1 MTTAPKP
8 RGRPKAKPVVPVD
21 APIPAFLAAIQAQV
35 AAAPEP
41 SEPEVLINVPDLRVT
56 RSVFAAM
63 LQVSLTTLQSYE
75 VKGLI
80 IKIDGRID
88 ALASIRKII
97 GNLREVAGNR
107 SSGGSEDGPNVKEL
121 KLEEEIRQLRLAN
134 AKAEGQL
141 VDINSVHT
149 IVRKTLI
156 GTADWLESLPDAFE
170 QTGII
175 NPGMVDDF
183 IRVMDNQRE
192 MLMSIN
198 LKDIALDGSDEP
210 GEPQ

>member
-1 MTTAPKP
+1 MA
-8 RGRPKAKPVVPVD
+8 RPKKNPDADAVADVMPDAPVVLCD
-21 APIPAFLAAIQAQV
+21 MNMLC
-35 AAAPEP
+35 
-41 SEPEVLINVPDLRVT
+41 RVFDT
-56 RSVFAAM
+56 SR
-63 LQVSLTTLQSYE
+63 TTVNTYIA
-75 VKGLI
+75 KGLI
-80 IKIDGRID
+80 VGTRGKYDLIASSTNLIKYLRQGASKQNDGTG
-88 ALASIRKII
+88 L
-97 GNLREVAGNR
+97 
-107 SSGGSEDGPNVKEL
+107 KEG
-121 KLEEEIRQLRLAN
+121 KLEEEIRQLRLQN

-141 VDINSVHT
+141 VDVNSVHT

-175 NPGMVDDF
+175 NPGMTDDF

>member
-8 RGRPKAKPVVPVD
+8 RGRPKTKPAAVKPVEPTV
-21 APIPAFLAAIQAQV
+21 PAFLAAIQAQ
-35 AAAPEP
+35 AAVPEP
-41 SEPEVLINVPDLRVT
+41 NEVEVLNSVPDLRVT
-56 RSVFAAM
+56 RSTFAAM

-75 VKGLI
+75 AKNLI
-80 IKIDGRID
+80 VKIDKRID

-107 SSGGSEDGPNVKEL
+107 SSGSDEGSNVKNV

-141 VDINSVHT
+141 VDLESVHT
-149 IVRKTLI
+149 LVRKTLV

-170 QTGII
+170 QTGVIS
-175 NPGMVDDF
+175 PGMTDEF
-183 IRVMDNQRE
+183 IRIMDNQRE
-192 MLMSIN
+192 ALISVN
-198 LKDIALDGSDEP
+198 LKDIGLDDSDGIE
-210 GEPQ
+210 E